1 MKSRSIR
8 KVGAVAA
15 VGNGNERII
24 FKVNDAVV
32 PAFDP
37 EEQSIKALE
46 PQLRNTLTEDIL
58 SQYIAR
64 VQDELGISINEA
76 AVRLAVGGGQDRN

>member
-1 MKSRSIR
+1 MAS
-8 KVGAVAA
+8 VG
-15 VGNGNERII
+15 VGDDRII
-24 FKVNDAVV
+24 LKVNDAAV

-37 EEQSIKALE
+37 EEQNIKALE

-64 VQDELGISINEA
+64 IQDELGVTINEA
-76 AVRLAVGGGQDRN
+76 AIRLAVGGGQDGRN